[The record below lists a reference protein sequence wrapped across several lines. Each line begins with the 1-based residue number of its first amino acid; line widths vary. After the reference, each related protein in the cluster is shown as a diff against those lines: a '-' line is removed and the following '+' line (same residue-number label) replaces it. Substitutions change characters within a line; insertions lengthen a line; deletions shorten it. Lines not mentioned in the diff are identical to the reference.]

1 MIQCWKNLFFS
12 LNQRYINNKP
22 SQKITKKFQ
31 NCQES
36 STLLHLHIHIFIG
49 LIRSLMGKLTLKI
62 EKYVFIKYLK
72 MYHFLFGLIH
82 LFNLHHCN
90 KLCRLYPYRCYQRHQ
105 KAIFLGRRFLLLI
118 ENWQSRTC
126 IVHYPMCRTHSE
138 MINGQTKSKYQNS
151 LNFTFFFAYSSH
163 CTISFS

>member
-1 MIQCWKNLFFS
+1 MSGQFYF
-12 LNQRYINNKP
+12 
-22 SQKITKKFQ
+22 ITLAY
-31 NCQES
+31 S
-36 STLLHLHIHIFIG
+36 YFIG
-49 LIRSLMGKLTLKI
+49 LITSLMGKLTLKI

-151 LNFTFFFAYSSH
+151 LNFTFFFCLQQSLH
-163 CTISFS
+163 DKLQLKTFPDSFPQCLSIWRKTS